1 MTPQEAL
8 EAAIRKME
16 GVTSSKHPSGT
27 LILQAGEARLRVTP
41 RGNGTWLVTPPGREY
56 RRVDKLAHYILAWGW
71 KNQEKK

>member
-8 EAAIRKME
+8 EEAIRNMT
-16 GVTSSKHPSGT
+16 GVLSSKHPSGT

-56 RRVDKLAHYILAWGW
+56 GRVDKLAHYILVWSYKHG
-71 KNQEKK
+71 